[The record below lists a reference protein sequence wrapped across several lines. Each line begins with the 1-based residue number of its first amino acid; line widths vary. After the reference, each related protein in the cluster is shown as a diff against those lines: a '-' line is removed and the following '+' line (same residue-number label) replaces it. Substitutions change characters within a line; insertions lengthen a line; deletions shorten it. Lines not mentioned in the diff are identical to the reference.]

1 MLDRI
6 KSGWSI
12 MRVLYLLMGIT
23 IIVQSVLAHQFA
35 VSLFGIYFAVMA
47 ILGMGCVGGGCY
59 SNISNK
65 DSRIKNDTEV
75 SFEEVK

>member
-35 VSLFGIYFAVMA
+35 VSLFGIYFAAMSV
-47 ILGMGCVGGGCY
+47 LGIGCASGACY
-59 SNISNK
+59 SNINNK
-65 DSRIKNDTEV
+65 DGRVDKDTEV